1 MDNTDYTLTYSE
13 SSQGFPSFYSYYPD
27 WMIGMNNYFY
37 SFKGGNLY
45 RHNTNEARNEFYGQL
60 GASSITTVLNKQPL
74 ENKLFKTIAIE
85 GTDAWVVELS
95 TDVGSQSGVII
106 STDFEKKEGNYFAYI
121 RNEGVDATSNILS
134 ESDYK
139 SRTLRGLG
147 SAISAGPTYFQVNGE
162 SSSLINVFDLAYAKH
177 LSNDYLFYVGKITNI
192 VYTSASNITTY
203 TIDPVGGTPPQT
215 GMIMFSTKNTT
226 AESTGLM
233 GHYCEIKLSLPTTV
247 TDSSELFAIG
257 ADVMKSYP

>member
-1 MDNTDYTLTYSE
+1 MDTDYTLTYSE

-85 GTDAWVVELS
+85 GTDAWIAQLS

-106 STDFEKKEGNYFAYI
+106 STDFEEKEGNYFAYI
-121 RNEGVDATSNILS
+121 RNEGVDATNNVFS

-147 SAISAGPTYFQVNGE
+147 TSISAGSSYFQVNGE
-162 SSSLINVFDLAYAKH
+162 NSSLVNIGDLVYVKQLA
-177 LSNDYLFYVGKITNI
+177 NNYLFYVGKIATI
-192 VYTSASNITTY
+192 VYTLASNITTY
-203 TIDPVGGTPPQT
+203 TIAPAGGTPPMT
-215 GMIMFSTKNTT
+215 GMMMFTTKNTT

-233 GHYCEIKLSLPTTV
+233 GHYCEIKLSLPSSV

-257 ADVMKSYP
+257 SDVMKSYP

>member
-1 MDNTDYTLTYSE
+1 MDTDYTLTYSE

-85 GTDAWVVELS
+85 GTDAWIAQLS

-106 STDFEKKEGNYFAYI
+106 STDFEEKEGNYFAYI
-121 RNEGVDATSNILS
+121 RNEGVDATNKVFS

-147 SAISAGPTYFQVNGE
+147 TSISAASSFFQVNGKN
-162 SSSLINVFDLAYAKH
+162 SSLVNTNDLVYAKQ
-177 LSNDYLFYVGKITNI
+177 LQNDYLFYVGKIETI
-192 VYTSASNITTY
+192 TYSSLSNTTAY
-203 TIDPVGGTPPQT
+203 VIDPTGGTPPMT
-215 GMIMFSTKNTT
+215 GMMMFTTKNTT

-233 GHYCEIKLSLPTTV
+233 GHYCEIKLSLPSNV

-257 ADVMKSYP
+257 SDVMKSYP

>member
-1 MDNTDYTLTYSE
+1 MDTDYTLTYSE

-45 RHNTNEARNEFYGQL
+45 RHNTNETRNEFYGQL
-60 GASSITTVLNKQPL
+60 GASSITTVFNKQPL

-85 GTDAWVVELS
+85 GTDAWIAQLS

-106 STDFEKKEGNYFAYI
+106 STDFEEKEGNYFAYI
-121 RNEGVDATSNILS
+121 RNEGVDATNKILS

-147 SAISAGPTYFQVNGE
+147 SSISAGSSYFQVNNKN
-162 SSSLINVFDLAYAKH
+162 SSLVNTGDLVYAKQIA
-177 LSNDYLFYVGKITNI
+177 NNNLFYVGKIATI
-192 VYTSASNITTY
+192 VYTSVSNVTTY
-203 TIDPVGGTPPQT
+203 TIDPTGGTPPQM
-215 GMIMFSTKNTT
+215 GMMMFTTKNTT

-233 GHYCEIKLSLPTTV
+233 GHYCEIKLSLPSSV

-257 ADVMKSYP
+257 SDVMKSYP